1 LSEARRRRDTG
12 LTLIASISLP
22 NGDIPK
28 RVIAVQVRADGF
40 SIILKRNCSISP
52 SGLALVF
59 GALGALSLAIA
70 SGFALLGAWLILPF
84 AGLEALVLGAAFL
97 WVARHATDHERI
109 ELVNGRLVIEVAD
122 GRQHERFEFEARRAR
137 LKVETRIGG
146 GVRVL
151 LCERET
157 ELEVGRYLDTGLRS
171 DLAAQLGRRLGI
183 GQ

>member
-1 LSEARRRRDTG
+1 L
-12 LTLIASISLP
+12 LTLIASTSLP
-22 NGDIPK
+22 NGDIAK
-28 RVIAVQVRADGF
+28 RAIAVQIRADGF

-52 SGLALVF
+52 SGLACVF

-84 AGLEALVLGAAFL
+84 AGLEALMLGAVFL
-97 WVARHATDHERI
+97 WVARHATDYERI
-109 ELVNGRLVIEVAD
+109 ELVNDRLMIEVAD
-122 GRQHERFEFEARRAR
+122 GRQHGRFEMEARRAR
-137 LKVETRIGG
+137 LKVERRIGG
-146 GVRVL
+146 GIRVL

-157 ELEVGRYLDTGLRS
+157 ELEIGRYLDAGLRS